1 MGALRNTWLNKLL
14 ALFLFCAAFAQAAE
28 TITYYVPDLAGNPI
42 AALDEQGNLLWKESY
57 RPYGD
62 RLRRQAGEQNG
73 LWFHGMP
80 IDDETELSYFGA
92 RWYDPVVGRFMG
104 VDPQRFVEQKL
115 HSFNRYTYG
124 NNNPYRYVDPDGEL
138 PLDVIVDAGFVIYDA
153 GRMIGAGA
161 AYAAGALSG
170 NKALRVEA
178 AAGLKEVGVDLGASV
193 VGLAV
198 PYLPAAVTRG
208 ATTVAKGASEVTE
221 GTKVYRVWGGKSGP
235 WGESWTTVNPNT
247 VSNFRSAAGLPDV
260 NTGRFV
266 SEGLL
271 RSTEGV
277 TTRSALVIKSG
288 QQGGLGE
295 LVIKNAEQK
304 IQIQR
309 VSGVNPEF

>member
-1 MGALRNTWLNKLL
+1 MSDRRSTWLNKLL
-14 ALFLFCAAFAQAAE
+14 ALFLFCATFAQAAE
-28 TITYYVPDLAGNPI
+28 TITYYVPDLAGNPL

-208 ATTVAKGASEVTE
+208 AMGAKNVDPKSLIGRQGRDEMSGSQVNQLAKNMKTSGYDANYPIDAANVEGKLIILDGHHRTKAAIKAGIKEVPVNVHQVTKEQASQLMREVAEVRAR
-221 GTKVYRVWGGKSGP
+221 Y
-235 WGESWTTVNPNT
+235 
-247 VSNFRSAAGLPDV
+247 
-260 NTGRFV
+260 
-266 SEGLL
+266 
-271 RSTEGV
+271 
-277 TTRSALVIKSG
+277 
-288 QQGGLGE
+288 
-295 LVIKNAEQK
+295 
-304 IQIQR
+304 
-309 VSGVNPEF
+309 